1 MSSGIEPAHFLI
13 KVIKVL
19 KLCVPTKFV
28 VLNSLF
34 LPKLEKVLKTCKQ
47 N

>member
-1 MSSGIEPAHFLI
+1 MSSASNRAHFLI

-19 KLCVPTKFV
+19 NYAPTKFV